1 MKQLYLIGGTMGA
14 GKTSA
19 CKALKSKLDRSV
31 FLDGDWCWS
40 MNPFVVTEETK
51 QMVIDNICFLLNNFI
66 KCSAYDHIIF
76 CWVMHEQ
83 SIIDTILSRLD
94 LTDCIVHAISLICS
108 AESLQ
113 KRISN
118 DITAGIRTQSD
129 LERSLLRLPLYEH
142 LATQKLDVSSLTPDE
157 TAEQILALCKIS

>member
-1 MKQLYLIGGTMGA
+1 MKQLYLIGGTMGI

-19 CKALKSKLDRSV
+19 CKALNSKLDRSV

-51 QMVIDNICFLLNNFI
+51 QMVMENICFLLNNFI
-66 KCSAYDHIIF
+66 QCSAYDHIIF

-94 LTDCIVHAISLICS
+94 LTNCNVHAISLICS

-113 KRISN
+113 KRIVGA
-118 DITAGIRTQSD
+118 ITAGIRTQSD

-142 LATQKLDVSSLTPDE
+142 LDTQKLDVSNLTPDE